1 MFNCYSGSGVAG
13 GQATAFS
20 LQRAFSSQ
28 LREQLCLHL
37 EPPAS
42 TFPPRFLS
50 FSPSVSPSP
59 PQSLPSFHRSP
70 SPFLAATTRPRSLL
84 GLSAAVSINLP
95 SLTLFN
101 GVRSPLARRYFRP
114 KLRFESLTHPSTFS
128 FQGGKDRGGRAR
140 RIYAL
145 CVLRLASIVYW
156 ILIQVRD
163 RVNEYSKA
171 FFIFLFLGIRNWKG
185 ISRLLILFLKALVN
199 LRIEIFLRRYSYEY
213 F

>member
-101 GVRSPLARRYFRP
+101 GVRSPLERDGISGRNFVSNRSP
-114 KLRFESLTHPSTFS
+114 TPLRFHFKGARIGVDVREESMRS
-128 FQGGKDRGGRAR
+128 
-140 RIYAL
+140 
-145 CVLRLASIVYW
+145 ASC
-156 ILIQVRD
+156 
-163 RVNEYSKA
+163 
-171 FFIFLFLGIRNWKG
+171 G
-185 ISRLLILFLKALVN
+185 
-199 LRIEIFLRRYSYEY
+199 
-213 F
+213 